1 MVGVPKVMRF
11 RVAHLVVLIGAAF
24 AAAPAARAC
33 EVVESLPDA
42 AEMADAKTGDA
53 ATDASRW
60 GLSPE
65 VATFVHYVGES
76 YLAPRGLSFV
86 GLPLAERAKLIGYAI
101 GEAAIRPPSAV
112 DVFAPGF
119 KADLERYVGL
129 FGVSAWGPFGD
140 TSPAVTEQMWRLIE
154 ESARGFYD
162 EEMRA
167 RFGSVVDVPTSV
179 EAWFEGL
186 SEAEKASVL
195 ANAAKTGV
203 ARENGA
209 PYTAGEFKAVSIL
222 LDGEFNRQ
230 NYPAERRRAMIRD
243 LAAGKA
249 IASTE

>member
-1 MVGVPKVMRF
+1 MRF
-11 RVAHLVVLIGAAF
+11 RAAHLAVLIGAAF
-24 AAAPAARAC
+24 AAASAAPALAC

-42 AEMADAKTGDA
+42 AETADAKTGDA
-53 ATDASRW
+53 ETDASRW

-65 VATFVHYVGES
+65 VATFLHYVRES
-76 YLAPRGLSFV
+76 YLAPRGLTFV

-167 RFGSVVDVPTSV
+167 AYGSLTEDPYPTSV
-179 EAWFEGL
+179 EAWFDGL
-186 SEAEKASVL
+186 SEAEKASML
-195 ANAAKTGV
+195 ANAAKAGV

-209 PYTAGEFKAVSIL
+209 PYTVGEFKAVSIL